1 MFQFTAAQAQ
11 AVDGIHVNQ
20 AVMAGAGAGKTRVLV
35 ERYLNLLKASA
46 RPLNSVVAV
55 TFTEKAAAEMRTRV
69 RDRLTRERRDPTL
82 DAGTRARCDELL
94 RQIDS
99 ARINTIHALCA
110 EILRASAAELGLD
123 PAFAILEEAEAAI
136 LLEGAIED
144 ALRAGVASGAL
155 ERLVALGFTLDAI
168 RSVLRTHGRVD
179 PPVALA
185 GIGLPPTPDQRVAV
199 WLREWTREA
208 KPHIDAILTSADF
221 QFCRDYAPPPGPLPD
236 KIATAFQTI
245 TPTLTAL
252 MTTDDPAAQYTLF
265 ARCIDL
271 PKPGNVG
278 GKALIDARE
287 VIKLLRGWAE
297 RLKETIG
304 PPPGALDRQAA
315 EAEPDWLDLIRAC
328 AAAYGAAKTARA
340 ALDFEDLERLAHDLL
355 TTQPAARARWRA
367 EIAALLVDEFQDTSP
382 IQWAIVRAL
391 ADPAEPGRLFLVGDA
406 KQSIYAFRGADVS
419 VFAGA
424 RAEIE
429 AAGGQRIAFRDSF
442 RAHRPLVTAYNAL
455 FERILQPEGDPPEPF
470 ETRFDRD
477 TDAMIAHVQDAPA
490 DDPPLEVLFVPA
502 KGDEAAAV
510 ARRIRELVGSAPVRA
525 GGTIRPAASGDI
537 AVLLPA
543 LTETVTQR
551 FEGALRAAGIPFVTI
566 AGRGYFAR
574 QEVADV
580 MRLLRALEAPG
591 DDLALAAA
599 LRSPLFHLS
608 DDALLALRL
617 LTGPDDQPLPLW
629 DALARAAEAA
639 LIPED
644 ERAAVGFAVETL
656 ARLRALAGRVPI
668 AELIEIALD
677 ETGYPT
683 ALESLPRDG
692 SRRRANLDK
701 LIDLARASG
710 HVRLNAFN
718 RYAEALTAA
727 ETREGEAAL
736 DAGDAVRIMTIH
748 KSKGLEFPIVF
759 VANAH
764 RPLRE
769 EKPPVLLDP
778 TLGFACTAYD
788 DEGKMQE
795 TFRYRRIAAA
805 RKRRETAE
813 RRRLLYVAMTRAAD
827 RCIVSGEVS
836 KIGADK
842 QEPNARGMFGWLLDA
857 LADRGAPLP
866 ELEPGAAQDRAFDG
880 WSVRLQR
887 ADEAGIEAEAAAA
900 PVDLDALPD
909 LGSLASTE
917 SIPGL
922 LAPLSLPVTGPAR
935 ALPVTLAVD
944 LGALAHV
951 DPDLG
956 RQHLEQARR
965 RLLHAA
971 PLRIPRATP
980 EPLPV
985 DPTPRL
991 VGELVHRA
999 LRWHDPAATA
1009 DQRRER
1015 LEQTAWELGI
1025 VDAEQRARAIDQA
1038 AALLTRELAGDVQ
1051 RWIETARRVLRETP
1065 FVHRRG
1071 GYDFH
1076 GVIDVLIE
1084 RPDGTWALIDY
1095 KTSGV
1100 PAPGSIDPLRTHARR
1115 YHLQVGLYAEAAREL
1130 LGLDALDVYLRYIRY
1145 SRTIAIDPAAWMSEL
1160 RALEARIET
1169 VMRTT
1174 P

>member
-1 MFQFTAAQAQ
+1 
-11 AVDGIHVNQ
+11 
-20 AVMAGAGAGKTRVLV
+20 
-35 ERYLNLLKASA
+35 
-46 RPLNSVVAV
+46 
-55 TFTEKAAAEMRTRV
+55 MRTRV
-69 RDRLTRERRDPTL
+69 RDRLARERRDPAL

-155 ERLVALGFTLDAI
+155 GRLVALGFTPDAI
-168 RSVLRTHGRVD
+168 RKVLRTHGRVD

-208 KPHIDAILTSADF
+208 RPHIDALLTSADF
-221 QFCRDYAPPPGPLPD
+221 QFCRDYAPPPGYPKQTDDLASALEQARVL
-236 KIATAFQTI
+236 IQELLATA
-245 TPTLTAL
+245 
-252 MTTDDPAAQYTLF
+252 DPAAQYDILQR
-265 ARCIDL
+265 AERL
-271 PKPGNVG
+271 PKVGRSGRQENWG
-278 GKALIDARE
+278 GKDSIADARE

-304 PPPGALDRQAA
+304 PPPGALDRRAA
-315 EAEPDWLDLIRAC
+315 EAEPDWLALIRAC
-328 AAAYGAAKTARA
+328 ADAYRAAKDERA

-391 ADPAEPGRLFLVGDA
+391 ADPAEPGRLFLVGDS

-510 ARRIRELVGSAPVRA
+510 ARRIRELVGCAPVRA
-525 GGTIRPAASGDI
+525 GGTIRPAAYGDI

-656 ARLRALAGRVPI
+656 TRLRALAGRVPI

-677 ETGYPT
+677 ETGYPA

-764 RPLRE
+764 RSPRE
-769 EKPPVLLDP
+769 EKPPALLDP
-778 TLGFACTAYD
+778 ALGFACTAYD
-788 DEGKMQE
+788 DRGEMQE

-805 RKRRETAE
+805 QKRRETAE

-842 QEPNARGMFGWLLDA
+842 QEPSARGMFGWLLDA

-866 ELEPGAAQDRAFDG
+866 KLEPGAVQDRAFDG

-887 ADEAGIEAEAAAA
+887 ADEAGIEAEAAAE

-909 LGSLASTE
+909 LGLLTSAEPL
-917 SIPGL
+917 PGL

-951 DPDLG
+951 DPELG

-1065 FVHRRG
+1065 FVHRRD

-1100 PAPGSIDPLRTHARR
+1100 PAPGSIDPIRAHARR